1 MISLGEMKNII
12 IDTLYDYSAYELPNI
27 CSSIG
32 LEDGT
37 CYEAF
42 NSKRRYVSSRIN
54 SLNKEEIISVL
65 HQMKERLDIC
75 LIPEEKYSYSISEV
89 TKRDISDLLIN
100 GLDMTDSFQTSRVK
114 ILWHGRISELD
125 FIKRVCDTSKI
136 QVDDNRC
143 NNFDEEFVRHREFNS
158 DYAEDYFFTLDK
170 LPYKNSDSD
179 TFLKILCEM
188 FHPAVRD
195 ENGYWKEF
203 KEKISTLI
211 KEDGFEFYVIDHIS
225 GREVYGYRKITF
237 LDSNQTLNIDNL
249 KKVSEEINSDY
260 IYKQISIMEQNQK
273 DNPTEAI
280 GKAKELLET
289 ICKTILSRLEKEID
303 ESWEIQTLTAK
314 TYKALKLSPD
324 DVKEGPLSQTVKQ
337 ILGGLNSVSSGIAS
351 LRNSYGSGHGKVDS
365 FKSLPERYAKLAIG
379 SVSTLVVFLWETMLY
394 QIEKSN

>member
-37 CYEAF
+37 GEEAF
-42 NSKRRYVSSRIN
+42 KSKKRYVSARIN

-65 HQMKERLDIC
+65 HQMRERLDIC
-75 LIPEEKYSYSISEV
+75 LIPEEKYNYCISEV
-89 TKRDISDLLIN
+89 TKRDVSDLLIN
-100 GLDMTDSFQTSRVK
+100 GLDINDIFQSKRVK
-114 ILWHGRISELD
+114 ISWHGRIGELD
-125 FIKRVCDTSKI
+125 FIKRICDVSKI
-136 QVDDNRC
+136 QVDDSRC
-143 NNFDEEFVRHREFNS
+143 RNFEEEFVRHREYNS
-158 DYAEDYFFTLDK
+158 DYDDDYFFTLDK

-179 TFLKILCEM
+179 TFLKIICEM
-188 FHPAVRD
+188 FHPAVRN

-203 KEKISTLI
+203 KDAISNLI
-211 KEDGFEFYVIDHIS
+211 REDGFEFYVIDHIS
-225 GREVYGYRKITF
+225 GREVYGYRKIVF
-237 LDSNQTLNIDNL
+237 LDSTQSLNIENL

-260 IYKQISIMEQNQK
+260 INKQIAIMEHNQRE
-273 DNPTEAI
+273 NPTEAI

-289 ICKTILSRLEKEID
+289 ICKTILNRLDKEID

-324 DVKEGPLSQTVKQ
+324 DVKDGPLSQTIKQ
-337 ILGGLNSVSSGIAS
+337 ILGGLNSVSSGMAS
-351 LRNSYGSGHGKVDS
+351 LRNSYGSGHGKNEY
-365 FKSLPERYAKLAIG
+365 FKPLPERYAKLAIG

-394 QIEKSN
+394 QLEKSN